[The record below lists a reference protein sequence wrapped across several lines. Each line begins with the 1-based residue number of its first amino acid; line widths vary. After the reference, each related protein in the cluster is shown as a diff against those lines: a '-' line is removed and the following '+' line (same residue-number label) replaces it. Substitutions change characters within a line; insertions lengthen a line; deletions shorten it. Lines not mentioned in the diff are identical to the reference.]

1 MGRVHVAVP
10 VPALSLRRP
19 EAAAALGLS
28 VETFDT
34 HVRPN
39 VAAVRTG
46 SVTTYP
52 VAGLVAWLTANA
64 GVVADDLDRRRAA

>member
-1 MGRVHVAVP
+1 MGRIHVDVP
-10 VPALSLRRP
+10 VPAIALRRP

-28 VETFDT
+28 VETFDA

-39 VAAVRTG
+39 VPAVRTG

-52 VAGLVAWLTANA
+52 VAGLVAWAQANA
-64 GVVADDLDRRRAA
+64 SIVADDLRGRAA